1 MHLPCHI
8 VEWAVRQ
15 IENQI
20 NEMLKFGHEIKSGYD
35 VIEIIRIICK
45 NLFTIF
51 QKDKYLSLNSVVNE
65 KRDVVLNGHTY
76 MQAVR

>member
-1 MHLPCHI
+1 MKVDFVSCVLGINHLTYLHLPCRI

-35 VIEIIRIICK
+35 VIEIIRIICE
-45 NLFTIF
+45 NLFNIF
-51 QKDKYLSLNSVVNE
+51 
-65 KRDVVLNGHTY
+65 
-76 MQAVR
+76 